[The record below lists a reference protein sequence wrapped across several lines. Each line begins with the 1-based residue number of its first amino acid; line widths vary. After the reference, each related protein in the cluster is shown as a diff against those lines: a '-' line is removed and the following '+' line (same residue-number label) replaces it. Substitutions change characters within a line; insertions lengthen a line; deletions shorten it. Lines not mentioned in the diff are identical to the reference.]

1 MKEINSFADFLSEM
15 QASLKQWVPRF
26 QKSLSDPSGS
36 ENMPEPPPPTS
47 NKVAD
52 SPEQYK
58 WDSLVCSSPLVSWRG
73 DCISECER
81 QLFLLTPL
89 HQQPNG
95 FLSKLKESSKP
106 GFEEIRTEQIAQ
118 MPSVF
123 EEILDVGNNNML
135 GSVKPEKSYILMTPC
150 LKVSP
155 PKSCVVLEPV
165 SEYRKG
171 SLKFRKSTPYPV
183 AVESSDGSQDSEP
196 SDDLNVKYPELFG
209 IKLGNKFE
217 NRWKLAEE
225 SPKWSPP
232 KTCALLKP
240 QEDAAPRDCSVPLT
254 APNPNQKNLL
264 PRSNNARVGRV
275 CEFVESCTPM
285 AKEPESCIKT
295 GKQRHH
301 PGENTLKR
309 ELWTKFEAASTRA
322 TCFDPLPA
330 MQKMN
335 LHKGFLDRL
344 DEASSDE

>member
-1 MKEINSFADFLSEM
+1 M

-58 WDSLVCSSPLVSWRG
+58 WDSL
-73 DCISECER
+73 
-81 QLFLLTPL
+81 
-89 HQQPNG
+89 
-95 FLSKLKESSKP
+95 ESSKP

-118 MPSVF
+118 MPSGF
-123 EEILDVGNNNML
+123 DEMLDVGDNNML
-135 GSVKPEKSYILMTPC
+135 GSAKPEKSYILMTPC

-240 QEDAAPRDCSVPLT
+240 QEDAAPRDSSIPLT

-264 PRSNNARVGRV
+264 PRSTNIRVGRV

-295 GKQRHH
+295 GKQRH

-322 TCFDPLPA
+322 TCFNPSPA